1 MVGRERRSVTI
12 YEVARR
18 AGVSIATV
26 SRALRGSPLVAA
38 PTRER
43 VLEVAGELRFRPS
56 RAGRAL
62 AEGQHAANGIVF
74 PDLSGPYYAEVVL
87 GYEEVV
93 AELGRSVLILTTHGR
108 ESATDRVLELSSRVD
123 GMVIMGRTVGDDVV
137 ASIADTGLPLVLLA
151 RPPLPADSGSSPV
164 STVNS
169 DNESSALALTR
180 HLLGHGHRRLTFLGD
195 PDESPD
201 VAGRY
206 AGFAAAVDEAAGADG
221 AAGATG
227 ANRTDGTDGVTGELV
242 RCAFDVDAGEA
253 AARELLG
260 KGQRPDAVVCANDE
274 VALGALRAAE
284 TLGITVP
291 GDLALT
297 GWDDIMAARYARLTT
312 VRQPMRELGAVAAR
326 WLDERI
332 TGAARQPRHEVLRTE
347 PVLRAS
353 CGCRETGAGQQKNHS
368 EVTQ

>member
-1 MVGRERRSVTI
+1 MTI
-12 YEVARR
+12 YQVAHR

-26 SRALRGSPLVAA
+26 SRALRGSPLVATS
-38 PTRER
+38 TRQR
-43 VLEVAGELRFRPS
+43 VLDVAAELRFHPS

-108 ESATDRVLELSSRVD
+108 PLAAERVLELAGRVD

-137 ASIADTGLPLVLLA
+137 TRIAESGLPLVLLA
-151 RPPLPADSGSSPV
+151 RPPVGAVD
-164 STVNS
+164 TVGS
-169 DNESSALALTR
+169 DNERSARALTG
-180 HLLGHGHRRLTFLGD
+180 HLLGHGYRELSFLGD

-206 AGFAAAVDEAAGADG
+206 AGFAAALG
-221 AAGATG
+221 AAVAP
-227 ANRTDGTDGVTGELV
+227 V
-242 RCAFDVDAGEA
+242 RCAFDIDAGCA
-253 AARELLG
+253 AAGRLLD
-260 KGQRPDAVVCANDE
+260 RPAARPRALVCANDE

-284 TLGITVP
+284 DRNIAVP
-291 GDLALT
+291 AELALT

-312 VRQPMRELGAVAAR
+312 VRQPMRELGATAAW
-326 WLDERI
+326 WLDEQISGGSGHSGRL
-332 TGAARQPRHEVLRTE
+332 QELQTE
-347 PVLRAS
+347 LVIRAS
-353 CGCRETGAGQQKNHS
+353 CGDHGTDS